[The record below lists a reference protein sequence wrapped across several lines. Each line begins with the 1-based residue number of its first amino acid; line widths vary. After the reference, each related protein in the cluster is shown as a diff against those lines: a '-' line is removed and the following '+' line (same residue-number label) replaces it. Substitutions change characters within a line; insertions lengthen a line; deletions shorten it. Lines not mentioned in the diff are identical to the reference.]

1 MIKTDEKTNQS
12 KCKCFYTFFMY
23 LEKLEKES
31 SNKNN
36 ATKIGKP
43 SWYFRKT

>member
-12 KCKCFYTFFMY
+12 KCKCSYTFFMY
-23 LEKLEKES
+23 LEKLENES

>member
-1 MIKTDEKTNQS
+1 MIKTDEKQINQNAHVLIL
-12 KCKCFYTFFMY
+12 FYMY

>member
-1 MIKTDEKTNQS
+1 MKKQINQNALIL
-12 KCKCFYTFFMY
+12 FYMY

-36 ATKIGKP
+36 ATKTGKP